1 MQEAADDLVSLY
13 KRVSLDDDLDDALRS
28 ELLSQL
34 SAGLPYLSTFF
45 NKKRNSFKAKVH
57 FNLDSPITQRHFA
70 FTSILPKILPSNEKA
85 LFV

>member
-34 SAGLPYLSTFF
+34 SAGGL
-45 NKKRNSFKAKVH
+45 SFKFHLNHSYKSFWNSLTTFEATE
-57 FNLDSPITQRHFA
+57 SQ
-70 FTSILPKILPSNEKA
+70 
-85 LFV
+85 

>member
-34 SAGLPYLSTFF
+34 SAGLHYPNTILS
-45 NKKRNSFKAKVH
+45 
-57 FNLDSPITQRHFA
+57 I
-70 FTSILPKILPSNEKA
+70 SNND
-85 LFV
+85 

>member
-34 SAGLPYLSTFF
+34 SAGWF
-45 NKKRNSFKAKVH
+45 SFKHGLETIKMTPVENH
-57 FNLDSPITQRHFA
+57 
-70 FTSILPKILPSNEKA
+70 
-85 LFV
+85 

>member
-34 SAGLPYLSTFF
+34 SAGLPYLSTF
-45 NKKRNSFKAKVH
+45 
-57 FNLDSPITQRHFA
+57 L
-70 FTSILPKILPSNEKA
+70 SIISND
-85 LFV
+85 